1 MLAALMQKLLTL
13 QPQQRTVLSPA
24 EITALFRKGI
34 SNNKVRIRTCRTNV
48 ADTDQILVGGLY
60 DEYDDREGLPCI
72 EIGLY
77 FNQDV
82 QHIDTSC
89 IDWYRLCFDVAETFG
104 HELVHRDQAHRS
116 RKTKRKYA
124 GRGVKNQINEEQEY
138 LGNPD
143 EIEAYGFSIAAEMM
157 VIHGVTDIDDPD
169 VQSIVM
175 YSTYQLAFGQ
185 DQSVLLKLRKQILK
199 YLHRLEVE
207 NNVQTNKNRRAR
219 RT

>member
-1 MLAALMQKLLTL
+1 MQKFLTL

-34 SNNKVRIRTCRTNV
+34 TDNKVRIRTHRTNV
-48 ADTDQILVGGLY
+48 ADTDQVLVGGLY
-60 DEYDDREGLPCI
+60 DEYDDREELPCI
-72 EIGLY
+72 EICLY

-89 IDWYRLCFDVAETFG
+89 IDWYRLCFDVAETLG
-104 HELVHRDQAHRS
+104 HELVHRDQAHRQ
-116 RKTKRKYA
+116 RKTKRKYV
-124 GRGVKNQINEEQEY
+124 GRCPKNQLNEEQEY
-138 LGNPD
+138 LGSND
-143 EIEAYGFSIAAEMM
+143 EIEAYGFSIAAEMLVM
-157 VIHGVTDIDDPD
+157 HGITDIDDPE

-175 YSTYQLAFGQ
+175 YATYQHAFSQ

>member
-1 MLAALMQKLLTL
+1 MQKLSKLE
-13 QPQQRTVLSPA
+13 PQQRTVMSPA
-24 EITALFRKGI
+24 EIAALFRKGI
-34 SNNKVRIRTCRTNV
+34 GNSHVRVRTCRTNI

-72 EIGLY
+72 EIDLY

-82 QHIDTSC
+82 QHIDTSSL
-89 IDWYRLCFDVAETFG
+89 DWYRLCFDVAEALG

-116 RKTKRKYA
+116 RKTRRRYI
-124 GRGVKNQINEEQEY
+124 GHGPRHLINEEQQY
-138 LGNPD
+138 LGDPD
-143 EIEAYGFSIAAEMM
+143 EVEAYGYSIAAEMLA
-157 VIHGVTDIDDPD
+157 IHGTMDIDDPD

-175 YSTYQLAFGQ
+175 YSTYQHAFSH

-207 NNVQTNKNRRAR
+207 QCLNQQESKSKSSSKKKR
-219 RT
+219 